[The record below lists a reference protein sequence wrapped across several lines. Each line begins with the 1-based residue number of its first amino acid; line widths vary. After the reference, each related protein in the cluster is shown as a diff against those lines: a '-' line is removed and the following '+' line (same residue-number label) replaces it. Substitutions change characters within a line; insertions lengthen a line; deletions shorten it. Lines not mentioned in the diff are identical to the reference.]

1 MRSNIATAE
10 VAVPYA
16 QALMSVAQSKNLTD
30 HFGED
35 VRSLLSLLSES
46 EQLRNFIANPF
57 VSSED
62 KKAVLNSVLGD
73 GANAYL
79 RNFLLLL
86 IDRKRILLVEP
97 IFQQYL
103 VLLRQLKQIA
113 LAEVISAVPLT
124 EAQQQAVKDR
134 VIALTNAREVELD
147 TKIDREL
154 IGGVIIRVGSQ
165 VIDASL
171 RGQLRRIS
179 LRLSGA

>member
-1 MRSNIATAE
+1 
-10 VAVPYA
+10 
-16 QALMSVAQSKNLTD
+16 
-30 HFGED
+30 
-35 VRSLLSLLSES
+35 
-46 EQLRNFIANPF
+46 LRNFIANPF

-79 RNFLLLL
+79 RNFLQLL

-103 VLLRQLKQIA
+103 VLLRQLKQVA

>member
-1 MRSNIATAE
+1 
-10 VAVPYA
+10 
-16 QALMSVAQSKNLTD
+16 
-30 HFGED
+30 
-35 VRSLLSLLSES
+35 
-46 EQLRNFIANPF
+46 
-57 VSSED
+57 
-62 KKAVLNSVLGD
+62 
-73 GANAYL
+73 
-79 RNFLLLL
+79 
-86 IDRKRILLVEP
+86 VEP

-113 LAEVISAVPLT
+113 LAEVISAVRLT

>member
-1 MRSNIATAE
+1 MISNIATAE

-16 QALMSVAQSKNLTD
+16 EALMSVAQSKNLTEQ
-30 HFGED
+30 FGED

-57 VSSED
+57 VSPEN
-62 KKAVLNSVLGD
+62 KKAVINRVLGD

-86 IDRKRILLVEP
+86 VDRKRILLVEP

-103 VLLRQLKQIA
+103 VLLRQVKQIA

-124 EAQQQAVKDR
+124 EAQQQSVKDR
-134 VIALTNAREVELD
+134 VITLTNAREVELD

-154 IGGVIIRVGSQ
+154 IGGVIIKVGSQ

>member
-1 MRSNIATAE
+1 
-10 VAVPYA
+10 
-16 QALMSVAQSKNLTD
+16 
-30 HFGED
+30 
-35 VRSLLSLLSES
+35 
-46 EQLRNFIANPF
+46 
-57 VSSED
+57 
-62 KKAVLNSVLGD
+62 
-73 GANAYL
+73 
-79 RNFLLLL
+79 
-86 IDRKRILLVEP
+86 
-97 IFQQYL
+97 

-113 LAEVISAVPLT
+113 LAEVISAVRLT